1 MSIMASIGHDNAK
14 NIITSTRHLGISS
27 DSDSDGDGGGQ
38 ACSNCSIE
46 EDGLECPL
54 CCEGFNSIH
63 HLPYVLWCGH
73 SICKRCLLDLHWAT
87 VRLPITPIQLPLF
100 IACPWCQSLSC
111 RLVWKGKLKY
121 PCKNFF
127 LLWLVE
133 SMKSDN
139 VKENSVKA
147 DISTRKSG
155 KEDDKAMGVQ
165 HLHQQNYSGVSQQVS
180 FYNGF
185 SSSSSLSSSLIL
197 PILPQSHSRVF
208 FFRGFLTK
216 VVRFCAQL
224 MAKFISLV
232 IVLFLLFCVLPI
244 SLIILVVY
252 FGATLFIAFPSFL
265 VVYFAFPSLSWLLR
279 EIIT

>member
-1 MSIMASIGHDNAK
+1 M
-14 NIITSTRHLGISS
+14 
-27 DSDSDGDGGGQ
+27 
-38 ACSNCSIE
+38 
-46 EDGLECPL
+46 
-54 CCEGFNSIH
+54 
-63 HLPYVLWCGH
+63 
-73 SICKRCLLDLHWAT
+73 
-87 VRLPITPIQLPLF
+87 RLPITPVQLPLF

-133 SMKSDN
+133 SMKSGN
-139 VKENSVKA
+139 AKENSVKG

-155 KEDDKAMGVQ
+155 KEDDKAVSAQ
-165 HLHQQNYSGVSQQVS
+165 HLHQQNYSGVSQQVP

-185 SSSSSLSSSLIL
+185 SSSSLSSSLIL

-208 FFRGFLTK
+208 FFRGLLTRI
-216 VVRFCAQL
+216 VRFCAQL
-224 MAKFISLV
+224 MAKFLSLL
-232 IVLFLLFCVLPI
+232 IVLFLLFCVLP
-244 SLIILVVY
+244 Y
-252 FGATLFIAFPSFL
+252 FCATLFFAFPSFL